1 MTEDELAPYCV
12 EESKLVDVV
21 RSKYKYVKFMF
32 NKRDLSEKLNV
43 SYATICNWLKTN
55 NIEQPDVDK
64 FYSEELFNKIVDD
77 VKRNPKRLMSRANRS
92 LSSSN
97 FMTYLGIKDSQR
109 KQLLD
114 DVVKT
119 HQKSKLPIEDSVIAL
134 CIAFLKSNNLFSENR
149 VSQLLRE
156 KIKKSKFSNDELESC
171 YSQFELK
178 NSDDDFLGA
187 FYQSIVC
194 IANKAARGSYYT
206 PPGLLKNIK
215 VSPNKTVL
223 DPCCGSGG
231 ILLRILS
238 KKHNPSLIFARDVDD
253 IALLICYVNLVLFFN
268 DGNITPSI
276 IHEDILQPETNDLFR
291 CVAEK
296 YDYVVTNP
304 PWGSKFSEKEKKI
317 LLENYP
323 ILDTSE
329 SSSIA
334 LFNAL
339 NKIEKNGKL
348 FFFLPESL
356 LNVAMHRNIRR
367 YLLSQN
373 FDLKI
378 TRFGNAF
385 KGVQTK
391 CFLLEVTLVSSKRD
405 RIEIVENEVSCQF
418 AIADIIAPDYV
429 IPVSVNDADS
439 VIINQIYS
447 QKCVKLSS
455 NTTFALGIVTGNNKK
470 YVLSEQCDDSEPI
483 YKGKDI
489 EPYKLDK
496 PSSFICF
503 NPGAY
508 QQIAS
513 EEYYRSKKIVYRF
526 ISNKIVCALID
537 DGSLILNSANLLIS
551 KDYPMEILVCFLNS
565 CIYTFIY
572 QKKFNSNK
580 VLKSHLL
587 NMPFPII
594 DDQERLNLLELYK
607 RIMNGENLQSEC
619 DMFLCNYFGLTPKQ
633 YEYIKSCCA

>member
-1 MTEDELAPYCV
+1 MQIGKV
-12 EESKLVDVV
+12 
-21 RSKYKYVKFMF
+21 MF

-55 NIEQPDVDK
+55 NIEQPDVGK

-97 FMTYLGIKDSQR
+97 FTTYLGIKDLHR
-109 KQLLD
+109 KKLLD
-114 DVVKT
+114 DVIKV
-119 HQKSKLPIEDSVIAL
+119 HQESGLSIEESVTAL

-149 VSQLLRE
+149 ATRLLQERTDKSSCPAE
-156 KIKKSKFSNDELESC
+156 KIEKCYTSFELE
-171 YSQFELK
+171 
-178 NSDDDFLGA
+178 NNDDDFLGA

-194 IANKAARGSYYT
+194 IANKAAFGSYYT
-206 PPGLLKNIK
+206 PPELLDNIR
-215 VSPNKTVL
+215 VPPNKTIV

-238 KKHNPSLIFARDVDD
+238 KRHNPSLVFARDVDD
-253 IALLICYVNLVLFFN
+253 VALLICYINLVLFFN

-276 IHEDILQPETNDLFR
+276 IHEDILQPKQGDLF
-291 CVAEK
+291 CSSLEK
-296 YDYVVTNP
+296 YDFVVTNP
-304 PWGSKFSEKEKKI
+304 PWGSKFSEKEKKK
-317 LLENYP
+317 LLDDYP

-339 NKIEKNGKL
+339 QKIKENGKL

-367 YLLSQN
+367 YLLSKN

-391 CFLLEVTLVSSKRD
+391 CFLLEINHVKQKKD
-405 RIEIVENEVSCQF
+405 CIEVVENEKTYQIPVE
-418 AIADIIAPDYV
+418 DIVAPDYV
-429 IPVSVNDADS
+429 IPVSANDADS
-439 VIINQIYS
+439 AIINQIYS
-447 QKCVKLSS
+447 QRNVKLSV

-470 YVLSEQCDDSEPI
+470 HVLTECCSGAEPI

-489 EPYKLDK
+489 APYRLDK
-496 PSSFICF
+496 PSNFICF
-503 NPGAY
+503 NPEEY

-513 EEYYRSKKIVYRF
+513 VAYYRSKKIVYRF
-526 ISNKIVCALID
+526 ISNKIICALVD
-537 DGSLILNSANLLIS
+537 DGALILNSANLLIS

-572 QKKFNSNK
+572 QKKYNSNK
-580 VLKSHLL
+580 VLKSHLQD
-587 NMPFPII
+587 MPFPIL
-594 DDQERLNLLELYK
+594 DEQNQLTLSKTYK
-607 RIMNGENLQSEC
+607 KIMNGENGQVEC
-619 DMFLCNYFGLTPKQ
+619 DMFLCDYFGLTKKQ
-633 YEYIKSCCA
+633 YEYIKATCK